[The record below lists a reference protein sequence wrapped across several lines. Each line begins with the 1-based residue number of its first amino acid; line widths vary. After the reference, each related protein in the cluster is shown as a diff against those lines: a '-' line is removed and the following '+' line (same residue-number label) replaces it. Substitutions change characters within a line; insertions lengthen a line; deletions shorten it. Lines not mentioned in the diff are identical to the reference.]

1 MNRKSSPF
9 ISHQNHKQHTANKTL
24 NPSQFPTFL
33 LQPEFPFVVVKGELF
48 VFAGFL
54 ADVLLADKDKDEL
67 VSTACTLVVNVVVLE
82 AEDEA
87 ASEGDSPV
95 LWV

>member
-1 MNRKSSPF
+1 MNHKSSSFP
-9 ISHQNHKQHTANKTL
+9 SHQNHKQQTASKRL
-24 NPSQFPTFL
+24 NPSQSPTSF

-54 ADVLLADKDKDEL
+54 ADVLLADEDKEEL
-67 VSTACTLVVNVVVLE
+67 VSTAWTLVVKVVVLE

-87 ASEGDSPV
+87 APEAGSPV

>member
-1 MNRKSSPF
+1 
-9 ISHQNHKQHTANKTL
+9 
-24 NPSQFPTFL
+24 
-33 LQPEFPFVVVKGELF
+33 VKGELF

-54 ADVLLADKDKDEL
+54 ADVLLADEDKEEL
-67 VSTACTLVVNVVVLE
+67 VSTAWTLVVKVVVLE

-87 ASEGDSPV
+87 APEAGSPV